1 MFRLKSGIKT
11 AALITAFILST
22 GAIVSCG
29 GQENNNSLP
38 DSSSDTA
45 SDKKFVNSE
54 KINEVLPGI
63 VCWGDS
69 LTSGPGGNAM
79 SYPTALQNYIDDS
92 ISVMCPEAKELGI
105 SIPVVNMGVGGEDTN
120 TILGRNGAVPF
131 ITSSAFT
138 IPAEEKSVAIK
149 FISENGNPVA
159 PLIQGNAGMEFV
171 TIGRVKGVIS
181 RSGNGY
187 VFTRSEAGDPVQ
199 ISKGT
204 EIITAG
210 SEPYREYIAV
220 IFIGQNGGFTSY
232 DELVEQ
238 QKAIINHQTKNK
250 DKYIIIGLHTTTPSC
265 REDLEGLMLEE
276 YGDKYI
282 NLREYMSTDAMKNA
296 DLTPTQSDISAM
308 EGGNVP
314 PSLLSTDMLHFNSDG
329 YEIIGKLVYD
339 RMEQLGYFDVL
350 KDLLTESD

>member
-105 SIPVVNMGVGGEDTN
+105 SIPVVNMG
-120 TILGRNGAVPF
+120 AVSYTHLRCLSIKCLPISF
-131 ITSSAFT
+131 SKLSS
-138 IPAEEKSVAIK
+138 
-149 FISENGNPVA
+149 
-159 PLIQGNAGMEFV
+159 
-171 TIGRVKGVIS
+171 
-181 RSGNGY
+181 
-187 VFTRSEAGDPVQ
+187 
-199 ISKGT
+199 
-204 EIITAG
+204 
-210 SEPYREYIAV
+210 
-220 IFIGQNGGFTSY
+220 
-232 DELVEQ
+232 
-238 QKAIINHQTKNK
+238 
-250 DKYIIIGLHTTTPSC
+250 
-265 REDLEGLMLEE
+265 
-276 YGDKYI
+276 
-282 NLREYMSTDAMKNA
+282 
-296 DLTPTQSDISAM
+296 
-308 EGGNVP
+308 
-314 PSLLSTDMLHFNSDG
+314 
-329 YEIIGKLVYD
+329 
-339 RMEQLGYFDVL
+339 
-350 KDLLTESD
+350 